1 MTSSATTMQAVQ
13 PNEHPYP
20 PINQYGLV
28 SSHDRPYAEFG
39 HLDADTLRARFNFN
53 FVPNPPVEN
62 TEQAQTKGSKRK
74 HDTPSDR
81 MNARSL
87 TLSGLGDVPIP

>member
-1 MTSSATTMQAVQ
+1 MTSSATTMHAVQ

-28 SSHDRPYAEFG
+28 N
-39 HLDADTLRARFNFN
+39 ADTLRARFNFN

-87 TLSGLGDVPIP
+87 TLSGLGDVP